1 MVIHCQIAA
10 PICLYTF
17 LLKLLQVIHQC
28 IYIYIRSVTDFDHDR
43 CYLKSMQC
51 EIDFVCAVDTKTE
64 QDNKVHSVVYISG
77 HGMELTC
84 SVSMPR

>member
-1 MVIHCQIAA
+1 MFIHLSIEAA
-10 PICLYTF
+10 TSDSSVY
-17 LLKLLQVIHQC
+17 

-64 QDNKVHSVVYISG
+64 QDNKVHSVVHISG
-77 HGMELTC
+77 HGKELTC